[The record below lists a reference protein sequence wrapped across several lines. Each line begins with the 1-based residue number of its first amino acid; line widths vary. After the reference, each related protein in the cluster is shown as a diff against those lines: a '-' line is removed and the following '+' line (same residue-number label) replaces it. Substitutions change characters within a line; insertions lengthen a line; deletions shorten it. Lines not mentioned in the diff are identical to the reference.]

1 MTHTGRGYADG
12 LPAYRVLNRLYV
24 KDGCS
29 HTTSRTDGSEQVREK
44 DKAIKFLH
52 LQVVGVSAVTG
63 SGLDELFMQVEDAA
77 KEYER

>member
-12 LPAYRVLNRLYV
+12 LPAYSVLNRLYV
-24 KDGCS
+24 KDGC
-29 HTTSRTDGSEQVREK
+29 TDGSERVREK
-44 DKAIKFLH
+44 DKAISLH

-63 SGLDELFMQVEDAA
+63 SGLDELFVQVEDAA